1 MEYKDTF
8 IRVIIKT
15 LKELTKT
22 NFLYEELTAVSKYA
36 SKKEVTS
43 QISIFG
49 SEHEGMLILN
59 MDKAMLRTLY
69 YNIENDEM
77 EDDDFTIE
85 DFCGELTN
93 ILAGKFI
100 EFLDIDVTISL
111 PMINFESTEYA
122 TLKKNSFHC
131 FRFYAGDG
139 GEFFV
144 YTYLSGL
151 SKNF

>member
-100 EFLDIDVTISL
+100 EFLILMS
-111 PMINFESTEYA
+111 PS
-122 TLKKNSFHC
+122 
-131 FRFYAGDG
+131 RFP
-139 GEFFV
+139 
-144 YTYLSGL
+144 
-151 SKNF
+151 